1 MDVINIIQEIRNL
14 KEEEIN
20 NWIDNRIARIKKEE
34 INPIENLQINNKNIE
49 TSFIQCEKII
59 DNKNF
64 EMRPFK
70 IDNNNYLKQLIEEIR
85 KAEEE
90 LSTNNN
96 YIVHMVQCTIINYFG
111 LHGVEESRNDLFKSN
126 KKEVLSISDFEKNLT
141 AMSVERS
148 AIAQNILT
156 FLGYNAILDY
166 GNLINRNNS
175 EEEPHSYNC
184 IINNGMALL
193 IDFTNPSYL
202 DGQYYIPAC
211 FAIGQEQLQGFLNGE
226 TQIEFEHKD
235 YYTKDGEIKEY
246 ETSMIYASN
255 PVLEETETEKNNV
268 QESANIITDKKQEK
282 QTLEETRMTLIP
294 KVKWYQKIVD
304 FFKKLFKRNKDK
316 EQKLLSN

>member
-20 NWIDNRIARIKKEE
+20 NWIDNRIYTIEKENN
-34 INPIENLQINNKNIE
+34 NPIESLKIKNKNIE
-49 TSFIQCEKII
+49 TSFIKCDETI
-59 DNKNF
+59 NKENF
-64 EMRPFK
+64 DMKPFK
-70 IDNNNYLKQLIEEIR
+70 IDNNNYLKQLINEV
-85 KAEEE
+85 KNAEED
-90 LSTNNN
+90 LATNNN

-111 LHGVEESRNDLFKSN
+111 LHGVEESRNDLYKSN
-126 KKEVLSISDFEKNLT
+126 SKEVMSISDFEKNLT
-141 AMSVERS
+141 AMSIERS
-148 AIAQNILT
+148 TMAQNILI

-166 GNLINRNNS
+166 GNLVNRNNS
-175 EEEPHSYNC
+175 EEEPHAYNC

-235 YYTKDGEIKEY
+235 YYTKDGEIQEY

-255 PVLEETETEKNNV
+255 PVLEETKTDTNKV
-268 QESANIITDKKQEK
+268 QENTNIITDKNQET
-282 QTLEETRMTLIP
+282 QTSEETRMTLIP